1 MLLLVLGKQRGVALG
16 GTAMQLCCRR
26 KLNRRPLWFARLEY
40 GVVELS
46 FLPGII
52 QNETLTLMTHKAECF
67 RRQSL
72 PTFPCRNI

>member
-1 MLLLVLGKQRGVALG
+1 
-16 GTAMQLCCRR
+16 MQLYCRH
-26 KLNRRPLWFARLEY
+26 KLNRRPLWLARLKS

-67 RRQSL
+67 RHQCFDRQYFRDQLFNSSA
-72 PTFPCRNI
+72 F